1 MDGLGIKLANRFHRQ
16 AKKHLK
22 PSDRLD
28 VAIDKLINKVF
39 ITHYQKKA
47 ILRSQ
52 THKGMKGP
60 VALAQFNG
68 YHPKD
73 MMELD
78 HYEYIAIT
86 DTLYNATKKSDG
98 TVYKIEIMPLQ
109 QMCCDPS
116 DCMLF
121 CKKCPVVE
129 KSRICLHRIRYWFPM
144 FLYHKIVTYINV

>member
-1 MDGLGIKLANRFHRQ
+1 M
-16 AKKHLK
+16 
-22 PSDRLD
+22 
-28 VAIDKLINKVF
+28 KV
-39 ITHYQKKA
+39 
-47 ILRSQ
+47 
-52 THKGMKGP
+52 P

-78 HYEYIAIT
+78 HYEYKAIT

-144 FLYHKIVTYINV
+144 FLYHKIVTYIERMIKSFKKSLRYSLVVTNRLISFYFGGSLF